1 MISINKLCHVE
12 EWKRR
17 YEREKEK
24 NKHLRAA
31 LEQMEWELKRWRA
44 GEHVSPSEQC
54 KLKDLMEKRM
64 ADKANMPMKQTLSPL
79 EREEF
84 EVERQQLYGQLDE
97 KDDEITSTSQEL
109 EQLKAD
115 MAQFELVCCCICCS
129 CMK

>member
-1 MISINKLCHVE
+1 M
-12 EWKRR
+12 
-17 YEREKEK
+17 
-24 NKHLRAA
+24 
-31 LEQMEWELKRWRA
+31 
-44 GEHVSPSEQC
+44 SPSEQY

-129 CMK
+129 CLK